1 MLTVVRSLY
10 GAYVALV
17 FSVSALSTWAIAAI
31 IPGIDRRRAI
41 ARAGARTFF
50 ALAGLRIDVDGLGHL
65 PAAPCLVVAN
75 HASYVDGVLMTAVLP
90 PRFAFV
96 IKNEMQSVALMGR
109 FLTWIDS
116 LFVERRDVQQSAA
129 DARRIMRAAKSGTPL
144 AIFPEGTFK
153 QPAGLMTFRQ
163 GAFRVAAR
171 LELPVIP
178 VTITGTRKI
187 LPDGGRLPR
196 FARIRVVID
205 SAVISGNTETLI
217 AGCRQAILAR
227 LGEPDLD
234 EQQTAASG
242 AGRQADVRAP

>member
-10 GAYVALV
+10 GAYVALI
-17 FSVSALSTWAIAAI
+17 FAVSALTTWGIAALV
-31 IPGIDRRRAI
+31 PGIARRRTI

-50 ALAGLRIDVDGLGHL
+50 TLAGLRIDVHGLAHL
-65 PAAPCLVVAN
+65 PAAPCLMVAN

-116 LFVERRDVQQSAA
+116 LFVERNDVRQSAA

-144 AIFPEGTFK
+144 AVFPEGTFK
-153 QPAGLMTFRQ
+153 APRGLMTFRQ

-171 LELPVIP
+171 LELPVVP
-178 VTITGTRKI
+178 VTITGTRTI
-187 LPDGGRLPR
+187 LADGARLPS

-205 SAVISGNTETLI
+205 PPVISPETESLI
-217 AGCRQAILAR
+217 AECRRAILAR

-234 EQQTAASG
+234 EQQTAPAG